1 MKKIILIEDESSVV
15 SFIKKGLQEL
25 DFEVSVAFDGNTG
38 ISMVEEND
46 FDLIIL
52 DIMLPGIN
60 GLDVCKEIRKNNK
73 NIPILFL
80 TALSSSENIVLG
92 LESGG
97 DDYLVKPFKF
107 IELVARIKS
116 LLRRSHQNNLEP
128 TEVINENIYQ
138 FSDVTVNDYT
148 KKVIRGGEEISLTS
162 TEYKLLLYFLN
173 NPEKVISRAEILD
186 AVWGVNYELGTN
198 VVDVYVNYLR
208 KKLDNQE
215 ENKIIHTVI
224 GMGYVLKNLSL
235 CLEKL
240 LPTKPKPCF
249 CSCWFFPLLFCYLVV
264 LFTFLL
270 LIFRT
275 NVFMN
280 Y

>member
-116 LLRRSHQNNLEP
+116 LLRRSHQNNNLE
-128 TEVINENIYQ
+128 TTDVIDENIYQ

-224 GMGYVLKNLSL
+224 GMGYVLKNS
-235 CLEKL
+235 
-240 LPTKPKPCF
+240 
-249 CSCWFFPLLFCYLVV
+249 
-264 LFTFLL
+264 
-270 LIFRT
+270 
-275 NVFMN
+275 
-280 Y
+280 

>member
-15 SFIKKGLQEL
+15 SFIKKGLKEL

-116 LLRRSHQNNLEP
+116 LLRRSHQNNNLET
-128 TEVINENIYQ
+128 TEIIDENIYQ

-224 GMGYVLKNLSL
+224 GMGYVLKNS
-235 CLEKL
+235 
-240 LPTKPKPCF
+240 
-249 CSCWFFPLLFCYLVV
+249 
-264 LFTFLL
+264 
-270 LIFRT
+270 
-275 NVFMN
+275 
-280 Y
+280 

>member
-215 ENKIIHTVI
+215 ENKIIHTII
-224 GMGYVLKNLSL
+224 GMGYVLK
-235 CLEKL
+235 
-240 LPTKPKPCF
+240 KP
-249 CSCWFFPLLFCYLVV
+249 
-264 LFTFLL
+264 
-270 LIFRT
+270 
-275 NVFMN
+275 
-280 Y
+280 